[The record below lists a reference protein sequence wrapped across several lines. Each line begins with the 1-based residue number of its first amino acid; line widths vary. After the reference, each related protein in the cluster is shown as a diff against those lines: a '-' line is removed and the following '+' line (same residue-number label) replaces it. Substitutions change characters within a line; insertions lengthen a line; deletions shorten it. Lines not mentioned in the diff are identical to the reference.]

1 MVDKEIVLET
11 VRKMYES
18 GIEDDVVEQTLRD
31 IGLAS
36 DEIKQYIGE
45 AKGLV
50 PPRERSMGDV
60 AKPLAERKKAA
71 EERPDQ
77 AAMHTATHVALE
89 GQALKMTV
97 LLEKIENIEKSLQKQ
112 VPKGQKAFGSSAA
125 VNQRLG
131 AIEKQVNEIKAE
143 LSATKSIME
152 KILETDRKVLNR
164 L

>member
-45 AKGLV
+45 AKGIV
-50 PPRERSMGDV
+50 SPREHSREAV
-60 AKPLAERKKAA
+60 AKSLDERKKAA
-71 EERPDQ
+71 EEKPDQ
-77 AAMHTATHVALE
+77 AALHTATHVALE
-89 GQALKMTV
+89 GQSLKMAV
-97 LLEKIENIEKSLQKQ
+97 LLEKIEKIEKSLQKQ
-112 VPKGQKAFGSSAA
+112 SPKGQKVSGSSAA

-131 AIEKQVNEIKAE
+131 AIEKQVTEIKAE